1 MNFRYKLMQF
11 FSRCYGADG
20 LFYGIFIV
28 ASALAIT
35 NCFVRSLWLQMVV
48 YTLTAYAIFRF
59 LSHNIESRRREN
71 QFFGKLKMGIKY
83 KMGVRR
89 QRKADYTHV
98 YKKCPRCKAV
108 LRLPR
113 KKGKH
118 TTRCPKC
125 KNEFK
130 VYVFKA

>member
-1 MNFRYKLMQF
+1 MNFRYRLMRF
-11 FSRCYGADG
+11 FSGCYGADA
-20 LFYGIFIV
+20 LFYVLFVV
-28 ASALAIT
+28 ASVLAIA
-35 NCFVRSLWLQMVV
+35 NCFVRAWWLQTVV
-48 YTLTAYAIFRF
+48 YLFTTYAIFRF
-59 LSHNIESRRREN
+59 LSHNHEARRREN

-118 TTRCPKC
+118 TTVCPKC
-125 KNEFK
+125 GNKFK
-130 VYVFKA
+130 VYVFKV

>member
-11 FSRCYGADG
+11 FSRCYGADR
-20 LFYGIFIV
+20 LFYVLFGI
-28 ASALAIT
+28 ASVLAIT
-35 NCFVRSLWLQMVV
+35 NCFVRSVWLQMVV

-59 LSHNIESRRREN
+59 LSHNTTARRKEN
-71 QFFGKLKMGIKY
+71 EFFGKLRMGIKY
-83 KMGVRR
+83 KMGIRR
-89 QRKADYTHV
+89 QRKADYNHV